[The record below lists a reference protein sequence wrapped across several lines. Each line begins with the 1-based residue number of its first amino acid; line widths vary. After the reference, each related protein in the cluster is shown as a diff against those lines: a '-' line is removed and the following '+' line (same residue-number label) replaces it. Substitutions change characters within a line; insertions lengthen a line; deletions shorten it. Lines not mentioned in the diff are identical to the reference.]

1 MASTRHH
8 GPRSRSA
15 SAAGWSFGAFRGPI
29 ARTAPFYLLLLL
41 LVTCAMGGGSSFPD
55 VYSLLYVRPVAIL
68 CFVAALLVP
77 ASGNWRRYRAPLLL
91 FGLFALL
98 MVIQLVP
105 LPPSLWTALP
115 GRAPYVGIAALAGVE
130 QPWRPISL
138 TPDLT
143 LNSLAAL
150 IIPAAVLAAF
160 PKLTSEQRRATVIV
174 LIVLC
179 ACSAVMGV
187 LQFAGGTRSALY
199 WYQRTYRGFP
209 VGFLSNRNHQAVLL
223 ALLFPALRVW
233 TLSATA
239 NKAWQQRRQWLALA
253 LGVFV
258 LPVILATGSR
268 AGMMVT
274 LLSIASTFALFPARR
289 RSGERSAP
297 RWRAWAIGVG
307 VPVALLLLI
316 VLTYALGRA
325 ASIDRFL
332 SLSALDSDQRFL
344 YAPIVLGI
352 VKASFPIGTGFGSFD
367 PIFRQ
372 YEPDAILKSSFY
384 NHAHNELFELA
395 MMAGLAGLLLLAA
408 FLIWWAVRMITTLR
422 DAGDGDH
429 HRLVRLGGMVI
440 AFVLLASLFDYP
452 LRAPLMAA
460 VFTLACCLLCERRA
474 DA

>member
-1 MASTRHH
+1 MASTRQH
-8 GPRSRSA
+8 RSRSA
-15 SAAGWSFGAFRGPI
+15 PAAGWSLPAFRGPI
-29 ARTAPFYLLLLL
+29 ARTAPFYLLLML
-41 LVTCAMGGGSSFPD
+41 LVTCAAGGGSSFPD
-55 VYSLLYVRPVAIL
+55 VYSLLYVRPVALL
-68 CFVAALLVP
+68 CFIAALLIP
-77 ASGNWRRYRAPLLL
+77 APADWRRYRTPLLL

-98 MVIQLVP
+98 MVIQLIP

-115 GRAPYVGIAALAGVE
+115 GRAPYVGVAALAGIE

-150 IIPAAVLAAF
+150 IVPAAVLAAF
-160 PKLTSEQRRATVIV
+160 PKLTSEQRHAMIMV

-179 ACSAVMGV
+179 CCSAVLGV
-187 LQFAGGTRSALY
+187 LQFAGGTRGGLY

-233 TLSATA
+233 TLTATA
-239 NKAWQQRRQWLALA
+239 NKRWQQRRQWLALA
-253 LGVFV
+253 LGIFV

-274 LLSIASTFALFPARR
+274 LLSIASTFALFPARK
-289 RSGERSAP
+289 RSQDPSAP
-297 RWRAWAIGVG
+297 RWRAWALRAG
-307 VPVALLLLI
+307 VPIALVLLI
-316 VLTYALGRA
+316 VLTYAFGRA
-325 ASIDRFL
+325 ASVDRFL

-408 FLIWWAVRMITTLR
+408 FLIWWTMRMIATLR
-422 DAGDGDH
+422 KTGNSYH
-429 HRLVRLGGMVI
+429 HRLARLGGVVI